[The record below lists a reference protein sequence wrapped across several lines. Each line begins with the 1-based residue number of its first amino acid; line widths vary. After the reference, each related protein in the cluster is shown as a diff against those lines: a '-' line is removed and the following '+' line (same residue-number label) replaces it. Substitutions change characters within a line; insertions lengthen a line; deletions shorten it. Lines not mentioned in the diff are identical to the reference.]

1 MARSVRLHLSWR
13 RNGDGYD
20 VSLAVNRLLAHDHPV
35 WWCARPSGT
44 AEAGDYLVEGPPSL
58 VKRLSALGLSAAP
71 WTGPLPRDA
80 RPLET
85 PCICLLAGT
94 ASAYPYFAYYTLCLT
109 RLGLSYHPVGGAEIA
124 QGALQNANLFI
135 LPGGFAIWGL
145 DTAEAAPG
153 ADASV
158 RTYLEGGGAC
168 LGSCGGAYYLSAGR
182 PAWTGTVRARPLYTH
197 EYLQSGTGIVSLR
210 LADHLLALG
219 CPATVEVPYYHGPI
233 YEDVGPEVQVAATFD
248 SLCLPGRLAIDNPL
262 ESRRFAREMAGR
274 PAILRAEGAR
284 GRAILFSPHPEMGDL
299 VRKYVALDGY
309 VRRYASIRGRRTMEE
324 TVKAYRPLDSPAFRL
339 VLNATHALTMH
350 ARGRRSAGY
359 PRDRRGRRTASE
371 RPAPSNPA
379 RAEAPRGD
387 PLSSLRSFQ
396 KAAGELLAALRVA
409 GSTGYG
415 TVVRAL
421 AEDLAGRLAPAADRL
436 DESLRQL
443 RVSPGAEGRRILAA
457 WSHLAA
463 QGTETLGQGGLF
475 RRPAAER
482 LLHVDLAI
490 CLWDA
495 WRGLVEAERLL
506 APVRSGE

>member
-1 MARSVRLHLSWR
+1 MARSVWLHLSWR

-20 VSLAVNRLLAHDHPV
+20 VPLAVNRLLAHGHPV
-35 WWCARPSGT
+35 WWCLRPSGT
-44 AEAGDYLVEGPPSL
+44 AEAGDYLVEGPSSL
-58 VKRLSALGLSAAP
+58 VDRLSALGLSAAA
-71 WTGPLPRDA
+71 WTGLLPRGA

-85 PCICLLAGT
+85 PRICLLAGT

-109 RLGLSYHPVGGAEIA
+109 RLGLSYHPVGGAGIA
-124 QGALQNANLFI
+124 QGALLDANLLI

-145 DTAEAAPG
+145 DMAEAAPG

-158 RTYLEGGGAC
+158 RTFLEGGGAC

-182 PAWTGTVRARPLYTH
+182 PAWTGTVQARPRYTH
-197 EYLQSGTGIVSLR
+197 EYLQSGTGIASLR

-233 YEDVGPEVQVAATFD
+233 YEDVGPEIEVAATFD
-248 SLCLPGRLAIDNPL
+248 SLCLPGRLGIDNPM
-262 ESRRFAREMAGR
+262 EARRFAREMAGR

-284 GRAILFSPHPEMGDL
+284 GRAVLFSPHPEMGDL

-309 VRRYASIRGRRTMEE
+309 VRRYASIRGRRTLEE
-324 TVKAYRPLDSPAFRL
+324 TLKAYRPSDSPAFRL

-350 ARGRRSAGY
+350 SRTRRSAGY
-359 PRDRRGRRTASE
+359 PRYRRGSRTPSG
-371 RPAPSNPA
+371 PWAPSKPA

-396 KAAGELLAALRVA
+396 KAAGELLASLRVT

-415 TVVRAL
+415 SMVRAV
-421 AEDLAGRLAPAADRL
+421 AEDIAGRLAPAADKL
-436 DESLRQL
+436 DETLRLL
-443 RVSPGAEGRRILAA
+443 RVSPGAEGRRILVA
-457 WSHLAA
+457 WNHLAT

-475 RRPAAER
+475 KRPAAER

-495 WRGLVEAERLL
+495 WRRLIETERLL
-506 APVRSGE
+506 ASVRSGR